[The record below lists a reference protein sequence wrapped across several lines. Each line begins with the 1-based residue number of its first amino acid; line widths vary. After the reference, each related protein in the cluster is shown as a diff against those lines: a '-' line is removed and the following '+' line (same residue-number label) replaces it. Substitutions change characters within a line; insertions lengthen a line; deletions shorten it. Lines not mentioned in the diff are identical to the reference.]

1 MNIALCVFGLILMV
15 VSFKLFTF
23 IRGINVKEM
32 NQKVYDDVL
41 QEGKIKTTLREV
53 NVASAILRGALIAL
67 SFAILAVGIWA
78 LTVVFL

>member
-23 IRGINVKEM
+23 IRGIDVKEM
-32 NQKVYDDVL
+32 NQKVYDEVL
-41 QEGKIKTTLREV
+41 QEGKIKTNLREV
-53 NVASAILRGALIAL
+53 NVASAILRGALIGL